1 MFGNT
6 KILQAQLAQKNDEV
20 ERLKKQLY
28 TYKNLA
34 ESLTDEI
41 IVGFK
46 DNHVIF
52 KNKKVSQVADLEAFL
67 EKFAEGMSSV
77 THNGQKFNVK
87 HQIIDGT
94 NFYCLNEND
103 FTNNESVGDG
113 LFENYHK
120 SIKEGILDA
129 QSSFQNILNDS
140 KEVLDQAREAEENSI
155 DALETSTKALGSV
168 HTLSEKMQDA
178 IALVSSLTQRS
189 NEITN
194 VISLIDDIAEQTN
207 LLALNAAIE
216 AARAGEHGRGF
227 AVVAD
232 EVRKLAEKTQKATKE
247 IAIVVKSMQQE
258 ASDIQAST
266 DETNRITEE
275 VKVDIDEIYKKV
287 DRHRTCSQIS
297 KYSIY
302 DSNNYIFCSLA
313 KLDHTIYKSNL
324 YGLIFNLS
332 NSFKQVQHSEC
343 RLGKWYFEGEG
354 KKFFAS
360 TQGYKNLDNY
370 HEAVHTEANLLA
382 SALIDDTKSCH
393 RNFIEEKVQAVENA
407 SRGVVGSL
415 NEMLMEKKEEISKK
429 AKVILKDVKE

>member
-6 KILQAQLAQKNDEV
+6 KTLQAQLTQKNDEV
-20 ERLKKQLY
+20 ERLKKQLH
-28 TYKNLA
+28 TYKNLT

-41 IVGFK
+41 IIGLK
-46 DNHVIF
+46 NGHVVF
-52 KNKKVSQVADLEAFL
+52 KNQKASKITELDELLVKFGEDNGFL
-67 EKFAEGMSSV
+67 I
-77 THNGQKFNVK
+77 HNGQGFNVNV
-87 HQIIDGT
+87 QTIDGT
-94 NFYCLNEND
+94 NFYCLSETSS
-103 FTNNESVGDG
+103 TNTKDGGDK
-113 LFENYHK
+113 LFETYHK
-120 SIKEGILDA
+120 SIKEGILEA
-129 QSSFQNILNDS
+129 QSSFQSILNDS
-140 KEVLDQAREAEENSI
+140 KGVLEKATEAENNST
-155 DALETSTKALGSV
+155 DALETSTKASKNIN
-168 HTLSEKMQDA
+168 TLSEKMQNA

-266 DETNRITEE
+266 DETSRITEE
-275 VKVDIDEIYKKV
+275 VKVDIDEIYNKI
-287 DRHRTCSQIS
+287 DRHKIYAQIT
-297 KYSIY
+297 KYSVY

-324 YGLIFNLS
+324 YGLVFNLS
-332 NSFKQVQHSEC
+332 NSFKQVQHNEC

-370 HEAVHTEANLLA
+370 HEVVHTEANLLA
-382 SALIDDTKSCH
+382 QSLSDHDKSLH
-393 RNFIEEKVQAVENA
+393 RNFVEEKVMAMESG
-407 SRGVVGSL
+407 SRGVVRSI
-415 NEMLMEKKEEISKK
+415 NEMLTEKKEEINKK
-429 AKVILKDVKE
+429 IEVCLETLK